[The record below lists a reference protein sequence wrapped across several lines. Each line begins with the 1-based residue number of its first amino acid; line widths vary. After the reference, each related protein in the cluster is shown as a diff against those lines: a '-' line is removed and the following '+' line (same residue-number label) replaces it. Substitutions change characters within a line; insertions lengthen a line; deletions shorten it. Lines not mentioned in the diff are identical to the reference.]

1 MLSRFGKTMIDIWIV
16 PQPPN
21 FICWKPCVI
30 VAQIFTSNSFKLS
43 KNKKIKKPRKKK
55 HFSTSFSLNAYF
67 LFPLVHLN
75 HENSLP
81 NGWRATNKRIY
92 LSAVA
97 DRDHGL
103 ILIVNTALGR
113 KKQFRQICNWN
124 TCHKWNAIYY
134 GEIGKQP

>member
-1 MLSRFGKTMIDIWIV
+1 MLSRFAKTMIDIWIA

-43 KNKKIKKPRKKK
+43 KNKKSRKEK

-81 NGWRATNKRIY
+81 NGWRPTNKRIY

-103 ILIVNTALGR
+103 ILIRKNNFGR
-113 KKQFRQICNWN
+113 YAIETLVTNEMQFIMER
-124 TCHKWNAIYY
+124 
-134 GEIGKQP
+134 